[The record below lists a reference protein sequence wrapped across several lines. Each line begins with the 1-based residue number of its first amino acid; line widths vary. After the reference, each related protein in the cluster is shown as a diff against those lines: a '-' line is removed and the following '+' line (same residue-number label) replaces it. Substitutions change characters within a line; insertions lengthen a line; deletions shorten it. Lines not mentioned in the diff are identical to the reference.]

1 MAFGHGSR
9 SKVYV
14 NGYDLTGYLK
24 SFSSSGQADTHETT
38 TFGKTAK
45 EYIAGLKD
53 ATLSAEGLL
62 DGATDAIDQVLAAA
76 LGGASSIWNWYLQG
90 DAVVGDDGY
99 GFDAIE
105 TSYEIETPVE
115 DVASIS
121 VEAQSKVGRERVKSL
136 HPLGQETASG
146 NSTVVDNGAAT
157 TNGGVAYL
165 QVPALAGTAP
175 TLDVKI
181 QHSADN
187 VTYTDLIVFTQVTAG
202 RKAERKAVTGTVNRY
217 VKAVWTLAGTGPTA
231 TFHVAFGR
239 K

>member
-1 MAFGHGSR
+1 MPFQHGS
-9 SKVYV
+9 KATVYA

-24 SFSSSGQADTHETT
+24 NFSTSGQADVRDITV
-38 TFGKTAK
+38 FGKTAK

-76 LGGASSIWNWYLQG
+76 LGGASIVWNWYPQG
-90 DAVVGDDGY
+90 DAVVGGDGY

-105 TSYEIETPVE
+105 TNYEIETPVD
-115 DVASIS
+115 DVAVIN

-136 HPLGQETASG
+136 HPLGQESASG
-146 NSTVVDNGAAT
+146 SSTVLDNGAAT

-165 QVPALAGTAP
+165 QVPAIAGTAP

-187 VTYTDLIVFTQVTAG
+187 VTYTDLIVFAQVAVS

-217 VKAVWTLAGTGPTA
+217 VKAVWTLTGTGPVS